1 VRSVEE
7 YWKFAAEYL
16 RLSRVVA
23 DPQNK
28 AMLLQ
33 MTATWIRLAERVQAK
48 ADKEGGIELC

>member
-7 YWKFAAEYL
+7 YWRAAAECL
-16 RLSRVVA
+16 RRSRAVS

-33 MTATWIRLAERVQAK
+33 MAATWIRLAERLKAK
-48 ADKEGGIELC
+48 IDKEAA

>member
-23 DPQNK
+23 DPQSK

-48 ADKEGGIELC
+48 ADKEAA